1 MNIDEILEIIKSKDF
16 YFRSFVDNFRYEYLS
31 DQEFDSSLNQEFAIL
46 ETYAYFKRDNL
57 TIYYNDRFFNQLST
71 EEQAFVIAHEILHY
85 YIDINIP
92 KSKLLNYDYYLINF
106 VLDAQINQILVRY
119 GFTPTKG
126 AILINDALDFE
137 ALELYDLLYPYSQY
151 TRAYNN
157 REKYDW
163 TSNKSLSEILNIP
176 IKKGSNSSFSG
187 I

>member
-1 MNIDEILEIIKSKDF
+1 MNIDEILKIIKSKDF
-16 YFRSFVDNFRYEYLS
+16 YFQSLIDNFRYEYLS
-31 DQEFDSSLNQEFAIL
+31 DQEFDSSLNNELAIL

-92 KSKLLNYDYYLINF
+92 KSKLFYYDYYLINF
-106 VLDAQINQILVRY
+106 VLDAQINQILVSF
-119 GFTPTKG
+119 GFTPPKN

-151 TRAYNN
+151 TRANNN
-157 REKYDW
+157 RKKYDW

-176 IKKGSNSSFSG
+176 IKKDSNSSFSG

>member
-1 MNIDEILEIIKSKDF
+1 MITKD
-16 YFRSFVDNFRYEYLS
+16 
-31 DQEFDSSLNQEFAIL
+31 
-46 ETYAYFKRDNL
+46 
-57 TIYYNDRFFNQLST
+57 
-71 EEQAFVIAHEILHY
+71 
-85 YIDINIP
+85 
-92 KSKLLNYDYYLINF
+92 
-106 VLDAQINQILVRY
+106 
-119 GFTPTKG
+119 

-176 IKKGSNSSFSG
+176 IKKDSNSSFFG